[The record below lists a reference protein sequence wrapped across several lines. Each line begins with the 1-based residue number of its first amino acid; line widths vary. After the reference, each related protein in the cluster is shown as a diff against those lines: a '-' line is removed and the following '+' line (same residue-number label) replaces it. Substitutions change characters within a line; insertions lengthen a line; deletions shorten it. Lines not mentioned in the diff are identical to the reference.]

1 MSTIITIILILWFCY
16 WLFKKLTKPEVK
28 SESKEPEKKIFS
40 EELKK
45 ETQEEFYKIEKFYKS
60 FKSNEPTFLIDKECL
75 ADMIENEE
83 LKYISGKVVTL
94 DSLENHI
101 RFREITE
108 ICLREEY
115 NPRKKEDRELAEAL
129 LDLEEDDEE
138 EDSSDD
144 WDDYSEPS
152 SSSSRVS
159 RSSEREEYGSYVIQY
174 RDSVGGSWID
184 GPGSNDERIAESMFD
199 RFIRNDPRGDR
210 RCRLVYK
217 VNGKIEH

>member
-1 MSTIITIILILWFCY
+1 M
-16 WLFKKLTKPEVK
+16 LFGV
-28 SESKEPEKKIFS
+28 
-40 EELKK
+40 
-45 ETQEEFYKIEKFYKS
+45 QNEFFKKFYKS

-217 VNGKIEH
+217 VNGRVKSVLSTN